1 MTASEAYK
9 LLRSVVGPWYKRNG
23 FRLARGYLTYQK
35 PLGGRHFNV
44 RWQCNSHGWD
54 KHKGS
59 SFAVFVGFTD
69 DEDAD
74 CAPLQRLT
82 EYLTPEQLELVRAR
96 QNRVLASIPQ
106 PPPEHIGMMVAAFE
120 KSFRDPQPY
129 IDIYLEGWRP
139 VTRPYIRA
147 DDIWFRYFSQ
157 AHVRAWAILLQQYV
171 EGVHDATI
179 RSSPA

>member
-23 FRLARGYLTYQK
+23 FKVANGYLTYVK
-35 PLGGRHFNV
+35 PLGGRHFYV

-59 SFAVFVGFTD
+59 SFAIFIGFADRPDIDVG
-69 DEDAD
+69 
-74 CAPLQRLT
+74 PLRRLT
-82 EYLTPEQLELVRAR
+82 EYLGLEQLELVRAR

-106 PPPEHIGMMVAAFE
+106 PPADYIQMMVAGFE
-120 KSFRDPQPY
+120 KTFRDPKPY

-139 VTRPYIRA
+139 VSRPYTRS
-147 DDIWFRYFSQ
+147 DDIWFRYFTQ
-157 AHVRAWAILLQQYV
+157 ADVRAWAIMLQQYV
-171 EGVHDATI
+171 EGIYQRDFAPSDA
-179 RSSPA
+179 